1 MTSPLKLANN
11 RRVQWAGHV
20 ILMQTTFPQKQCQ
33 IEIESTVPKLKS
45 HVHKLF
51 KHFTHNL
58 KQLNPPTLMSITE
71 SVNFYLHN
79 ASQIKTKPK
88 IHQSRRIYPSP
99 TLDATLNT
107 FFCKTIEQVVI
118 WLNYT
123 FFFLPTQTL
132 RSTCTTLTASPPER
146 CRIVGK
152 QS

>member
-1 MTSPLKLANN
+1 
-11 RRVQWAGHV
+11 
-20 ILMQTTFPQKQCQ
+20 
-33 IEIESTVPKLKS
+33 
-45 HVHKLF
+45 
-51 KHFTHNL
+51 
-58 KQLNPPTLMSITE
+58 MSITE

-123 FFFLPTQTL
+123 FFSANPNTPIHLHNTH
-132 RSTCTTLTASPPER
+132 
-146 CRIVGK
+146 RIAAGAM
-152 QS
+152 